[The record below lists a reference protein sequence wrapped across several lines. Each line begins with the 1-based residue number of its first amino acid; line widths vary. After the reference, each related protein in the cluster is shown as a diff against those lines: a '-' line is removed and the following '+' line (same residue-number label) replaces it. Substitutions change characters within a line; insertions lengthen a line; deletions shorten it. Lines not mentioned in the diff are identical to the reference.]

1 MCEFG
6 YVNNPHAQQIHQRM
20 TEMIA
25 LDSQPFSMVDD
36 PGFTQLVREL
46 EPRYSLPSRKH
57 VTEKTLPR
65 MYSMVKAAVKKQ
77 LADVHVRFF
86 SFTN

>member
-6 YVNNPHAQQIHQRM
+6 YVNNPHAQQIHQRI

-46 EPRYSLPSRKH
+46 EPRYSLPSRKY

-65 MYSMVKAAVKKQ
+65 IHSMVKAAVKKQ
-77 LADVHVRFF
+77 LAGVRFF